1 MLAVRV
7 EMRRRLQG
15 ITRGRQRGFTL
26 VELLVVVGILGLV
39 TGVVGASL
47 AAGIRAWQMARTF
60 GTAEG
65 EALVGARIIKRDV
78 MNTFAFYSIP
88 FKGSRRDMTFP
99 AIVDVTPESEN
110 PVPRLGSIS
119 YRYNR
124 YERVLERQVTPF
136 VSDGTMASQDRERL
150 VRDVEDLVIRY
161 GEIGK
166 NGLSWEASWENTT
179 NHPEVVEIELTVK
192 TDTGPLV
199 IRETIV
205 AAVPTIEEEK

>member
-1 MLAVRV
+1 MTKRT
-7 EMRRRLQG
+7 QS
-15 ITRGRQRGFTL
+15 ITHGSRKGFTL
-26 VELLVVVGILGLV
+26 VELLVVVSISGLV
-39 TGVVGASL
+39 IGVVGASL

-60 GTAEG
+60 GTVEAQ
-65 EALVGARIIKRDV
+65 ALVGVRIIKRDV
-78 MNTFAFYSIP
+78 MNTFAFYAIP
-88 FKGSRRDMTFP
+88 FKGSRREMTFP
-99 AIVDVTPESEN
+99 AIVDTTPESES
-110 PVPRLGSIS
+110 PAPRLGSVS

-124 YERVLERQVTPF
+124 YERILERQVAPL
-136 VSDGTMASQDRERL
+136 VSDITVASQDTERL

-161 GEIGK
+161 GEGGK
-166 NGLSWEASWENTT
+166 NGLSWEASWDNAT

>member
-1 MLAVRV
+1 MT
-7 EMRRRLQG
+7 RRSHSITQG
-15 ITRGRQRGFTL
+15 SRKGFTL
-26 VELLVVVGILGLV
+26 VELLVVVSILGLV

-60 GTAEG
+60 GTVEAQ
-65 EALVGARIIKRDV
+65 ALVGARILKRDV
-78 MNTFAFYSIP
+78 MNTFAFYAIP
-88 FKGSRRDMTFP
+88 FKGSRREMTFP
-99 AIVDVTPESEN
+99 AIVDTTPESEN
-110 PVPRLGSIS
+110 PSPRLGSVS

-124 YERVLERQVTPF
+124 YERVLERQVTALASEITAP
-136 VSDGTMASQDRERL
+136 SQDPERL

-161 GEIGK
+161 GEVGK
-166 NGLSWEASWENTT
+166 NGLSWEASWDNTT